1 MKAAS
6 QVRTLGLILL
16 GMLAQFGEA
25 RAQRPPAAAEA
36 CGGLELGVSHVKGGA
51 APYVRLV
58 ADAKPGNF
66 LLDWGTTRSSIS
78 QKLFPSASGTITIG
92 ALSLPGIAN
101 VRFLVRRY
109 ELFYEPPGGQAG
121 IVGTDLLATFSAHL
135 RYGESTRVWMS
146 TSSCDGKRL
155 AAAGYIAVR
164 QTGYFGR
171 ALERNGSR
179 PNVPILLARIGSV
192 QFPAQIDSGYDDLAW
207 VHSIDINEALHK
219 AISGSGIELR
229 LVQKSIV
236 ATCAGTESRDVF
248 ELRGDVQLVGGQGE
262 VITTLNAAHLLPK
275 PLNRCG
281 GIAQMPEPMGQLA
294 ASVLRTLGEIIIDG
308 PGESVWVMPRP

>member
-16 GMLAQFGEA
+16 GMLAQFAEA

-36 CGGLELGVSHVKGGA
+36 CGGVELAVSHVKGGA

-66 LLDWGTTRSSIS
+66 LLDWGTTQSSIS
-78 QKLFPSASGTITIG
+78 QKLYPSASGTITIG

-101 VRFLVRRY
+101 ARFVLSRY
-109 ELFYEPPGGQAG
+109 ELFYEPSGGQAG
-121 IVGTDLLATFSAHL
+121 IVGTDLLGTFSAHMI
-135 RYGESTRVWMS
+135 YGESPRVWMS

-155 AAAGYIAVR
+155 AAAGYIAVG
-164 QTGYFGR
+164 QSGYFGR
-171 ALERNGSR
+171 ALGRNGSR
-179 PNVPILLARIGSV
+179 PNVPILLVRIGRV

-207 VHSIDINEALHK
+207 AHSIDINEPLHK
-219 AISGSGIELR
+219 RISGSGVELR
-229 LVQKSIV
+229 LVQKTT
-236 ATCAGTESRDVF
+236 ATTCAGTESRNVF
-248 ELRGDVQLVGGQGE
+248 ELRGDVQLVGARGD
-262 VITTLNAAHLLPK
+262 VIIELKAAHLLPK

-308 PGESVWVMPRP
+308 PGESVWVKPRP